1 MKTILSTT
9 LILVGSVLSLTAQS
23 AYTPPSKTVT
33 ITPSYSYKFF
43 DRLRNSRRSV
53 SLQSFGIREIEQHNV
68 TVSTEYGITDDI
80 AVDVSTGYVRSYSDG
95 VFRPGD
101 PENIDGLSDTLI
113 GTRWRFLND
122 TEFESSWVPTLTARA
137 GAILAG
143 TYEEGFINSPGD
155 GAFGFEYSLLLV
167 DYFQDIGLGYYANL
181 THRARESVPDEFF
194 GQIGIFKTL
203 FQNITVHAGYQRL
216 QSLSGI
222 NVDSPQFT
230 ASNFQDLNEISD
242 IVEYGVSY
250 TDPGGR
256 TYSIGAA
263 SVVGGKNVAESHTI
277 NVSATFSF

>member
-1 MKTILSTT
+1 MLMLLAGIW
-9 LILVGSVLSLTAQS
+9 SLAAQS
-23 AYTPPSKTVT
+23 AYTPLEKTFT

-43 DRLRNSRRSV
+43 DRLRDSRGSRS
-53 SLQSFGIREIEQHNV
+53 LENFGINQIEQHNF
-68 TVSTEYGITDDI
+68 TVSAEYGVTDDI

-95 VFRPGD
+95 VFTPGD
-101 PENIDGLSDTLI
+101 PEEIDGLSDTLI

-122 TEFESSWVPTLTARA
+122 AEFEKIWVPTLTARA

-155 GAFGFEYSLLLV
+155 GAFGFEYALLIS
-167 DYFQDIGLGYYANL
+167 DYFLDLGIGYYANL

-194 GQIGIFKTL
+194 GQVGIFKTL
-203 FQNITVHAGYQRL
+203 FKDFTVFTGYQRL

-242 IVEYGVSY
+242 IIEYGVSY
-250 TDPGGR
+250 TDQGGR